1 MQIEIII
8 EVGTPYVYFH
18 SKGFGQKSA
27 NNAQIK
33 KISAKKNQTPEF
45 KNTTSTNINGTLK
58 KFPIIDR
65 ISWFM

>member
-8 EVGTPYVYFH
+8 EVGTPYAYFH

-33 KISAKKNQTPEF
+33 KISAKKNPKHRSSRTPQAQT
-45 KNTTSTNINGTLK
+45 
-58 KFPIIDR
+58 
-65 ISWFM
+65 

>member
-33 KISAKKNQTPEF
+33 KISAKKIKHRSSRTPQAQT
-45 KNTTSTNINGTLK
+45 
-58 KFPIIDR
+58 
-65 ISWFM
+65 